1 VWGVICLQSFGG
13 LNVAFILR
21 YADNILKGFA
31 AAFST
36 VASCLLEVAF
46 FGFQPSAPF
55 LAGAVLINV
64 AAYVYNTPGQTPQIV
79 ERLFGGSPAKGKPAL
94 ASKTEP
100 DV

>member
-1 VWGVICLQSFGG
+1 MIFLQSFGG

-31 AAFST
+31 SAFST

-46 FGFQPSAPF
+46 FGFQPSGTF

-64 AAYVYNTPGQTPQIV
+64 AAYAYNTPGQPPKKV
-79 ERLFGGSPAKGKPAL
+79 AEASKGKVAL
-94 ASKTEP
+94 ASKSEP

>member
-1 VWGVICLQSFGG
+1 VIFLQSFGG

-31 AAFST
+31 SAFST

-46 FGFQPSAPF
+46 FGFQPSGTF

-64 AAYVYNTPGQTPQIV
+64 AAYTYNTPGQ
-79 ERLFGGSPAKGKPAL
+79 PAKKVAEAPKGKTAL
-94 ASKTEP
+94 ASKSEP